1 LRRVGVRGDS
11 SGERPGGGVP
21 GRSTDQ
27 LPTGSA
33 AEGEMAYLALV
44 RHGESEWNALGLWT
58 GWRDVSLTDTGREEA
73 RRAAEALRDVR
84 FDVAY
89 TSKLVRAH
97 QTLDE
102 IKQEL
107 ETPDLGT
114 VEAVELNERDY
125 GDLTAKNKWDVQKE
139 YGDEQFQKWRR
150 SWDYPVPGGET
161 LKDVHARVA
170 PYYDQHIL
178 PDLKAG
184 KNVIVAAHGNSL
196 RALVKHLENVP
207 DDQIPLLEIGTGEVY
222 VYDVDPSG
230 KIVSKDI
237 RAANP
242 QRGKV

>member
-1 LRRVGVRGDS
+1 MG
-11 SGERPGGGVP
+11 
-21 GRSTDQ
+21 
-27 LPTGSA
+27 
-33 AEGEMAYLALV
+33 YLVLV

-58 GWRDVSLTDTGREEA
+58 GWRDISLTDEGREEA
-73 RRAAEALRDVR
+73 RRAAEAVRDVP

-102 IKQEL
+102 IKQTL
-107 ETPDLGT
+107 GLPDLPT
-114 VEAVELNERDY
+114 IEDAALNERDY

-139 YGDEQFQKWRR
+139 YGEEQFLKWRR

-161 LKDVHARVA
+161 LKDVYARVG
-170 PYYDQHIL
+170 PYYDLRIL
-178 PDLKAG
+178 PDLRAG

-196 RALVKHLENVP
+196 RALVKHLEN
-207 DDQIPLLEIGTGEVY
+207 IPEDEIPSLEIGTGEVY
-222 VYDVDPSG
+222 LYEVDPSG
-230 KIVSKDI
+230 KLVSKEI